1 MGFSGRFERSLGRG
15 VFWLGVLALQLGSPA
30 IAADDGA
37 EIVVSARKSSEPRA
51 VRALDSISGWMD
63 RFGVAT
69 GWNKETKP
77 WFRGGRFRNLRSEMT
92 LSRDLMNLVDQ
103 DGTRVVLMPPN
114 LPVKSGEEARAMF
127 EKWKLDTRAWLLSPA
142 SKVVK
147 GDGRVLMDF
156 LDSVEGLNE
165 RDRVT
170 CQGMITGKWP
180 CPGWPANFIDSAV
193 ALQQV
198 VEEMGKPLRIIG
210 PSLVTPVGSK
220 QVRNAFERK
229 RYLNRDLSL
238 KSMATLADAGN
249 FHFYGE
255 PRFLQYD
262 LISNGLFVYPGLA
275 LEMTEWGYFSYKGRP
290 FGADWANMILDAIEE
305 SRKLHVSRIFL
316 YGLVER
322 DASPVNA
329 LVWKDYQGSYH
340 PTGAYHVL
348 SNLNRVLRYARDAAL
363 GEREILSYSVVR
375 GGPRSLL
382 LQSGP
387 MGQFHVLVWG
397 GSSDRPELVLPDE
410 NFRVSYRE
418 LENPEAEEVVILPR
432 IVGKNARYAVPPS
445 SSRYPVLFTIER
457 SER

>member
-1 MGFSGRFERSLGRG
+1 MGFSGRFGRSLCRG
-15 VFWLGVLALQLGSPA
+15 VFWLGVLALQLRSPA
-30 IAADDGA
+30 IAADNGA
-37 EIVVSARKSSEPRA
+37 EIVVAARRSSEPRA
-51 VRALDSISGWMD
+51 VQAVDSISGWMD
-63 RFGVAT
+63 RFGIAT

-77 WFRGGRFRNLRSEMT
+77 WFREGRFRNLRSEMT
-92 LSRDLMNLVDQ
+92 LSRDLMDLVDQ

-198 VEEMGKPLRIIG
+198 VEEIGKPLRIIG
-210 PSLVTPVGSK
+210 PSLVTPVGGK

-316 YGLVER
+316 YGLLER
-322 DASPVNA
+322 EASPVNA

-348 SNLNRVLRYARDAAL
+348 SNLNRALRYARDAAS
-363 GEREILSYSVVR
+363 GEREVLSFTLSR

-387 MGQFHVLVWG
+387 MGKFHVLVWG
-397 GSSDRPELVLPDE
+397 DSSDRPELVLPDA

-432 IVGKNARYAVPPS
+432 IVGKNSRYAVPPS

-457 SER
+457 LER